1 MGTKEADSGHS
12 VLKLTITETC
22 SHGDPLPLW
31 RSSTTTPLCTG
42 APAPFPNSLVGTLK
56 ESVHTSPLQ
65 KSYSGAVFGNQA

>member
-31 RSSTTTPLCTG
+31 RSSRTSPLCTG
-42 APAPFPNSLVGTLK
+42 APAPAPATLPNSLVGTFK
-56 ESVHTSPLQ
+56 EFVHTSP
-65 KSYSGAVFGNQA
+65 